1 MNRNIVITAIGI
13 GVLCAGLVGYN
24 FVRALFSGHGG
35 MQRPPTAIE
44 ALTVR
49 ATPWQPS
56 VDAVGTARAMRGTDL
71 AVQIAGVVKEIKFQA
86 NDHVKPGQLLVQ
98 IDDAVERA
106 ELLALQANVRL
117 YTAQLARSNKLK
129 AQGFVSQ
136 ATYDDVRAQLEVAR
150 SNQAHQQALIDQKAI
165 KAPFAGVI
173 GIARVDAGQYLTIGS
188 VVATLQD
195 LDRMK
200 VDFTVP
206 EQAAAA
212 LSMGQPVRFG
222 NGKTDLPYSGRIVG
236 IDPKIDP
243 ASRLVA
249 VQAEVTN
256 AEGRVRPGSFLRV
269 RVDMP
274 SEDNVVALPQTAVVP
289 SLYGDYV
296 FVIAQEEPKGDSAT
310 AKSDVVVANG
320 STPALVAHQR
330 FVTVGRRDGDRVEI
344 IDGLKAGERIV
355 ASGQNRIQDGANVVL
370 GDSPNAKAASVPE
383 PAPARP

>member
-1 MNRNIVITAIGI
+1 MNRRIVIAAIGI

-24 FVRALFSGHGG
+24 FVRALFSGHSG
-35 MQRPPTAIE
+35 MQRPPTVIE

-56 VDAVGTARAMRGTDL
+56 VDAVGTARAARGTDL

-117 YTAQLARSNKLK
+117 YTAQLARSDKLK

-222 NGKTDLPYSGRIVG
+222 NGKTDLPYNGRIVG

-249 VQAEVTN
+249 VQAEVAN

-296 FVIAQEEPKGDSAT
+296 FVVTPEEPKADSAT
-310 AKSDVVVANG
+310 NKGDAVANG
-320 STPALVAHQR
+320 STPVLVAHQR

-344 IDGLKAGERIV
+344 VGGLRAGERIV
-355 ASGQNRIQDGANVVL
+355 ASGQNRIQDGANVAL
-370 GDSPNAKAASVPE
+370 GDLPNAKAASVPE